1 MRRRGTVL
9 GALAAWAALAA
20 LSVAASG
27 CGASRPRTGEP
38 PLSALRSAGKT
49 STDGEVVGRWALTEM
64 LAPGG
69 TAANAEIA
77 RKRLGALVP
86 APRGLLATFA
96 RAVIDEAHGDP
107 RSASDAYLG
116 TLAAAAASP
125 DPSAPLVGWYAAR
138 HLFAL
143 RGSVTDLFVRNRG
156 ALESLLAHPG
166 QLGWRAVADLEDWRA
181 IEVHESAERTGEAY
195 EDEVMRRMGCA
206 RGLRLAGPFGHGVQV
221 DRRRPFDAERPE
233 PWPRAWP
240 PDPMR
245 GSVPHVLSVTQKTC
259 LAVADEQVQ
268 EGTFYVEAFF
278 VSRGEREL
286 VVAAQGAIAIWIDGV
301 QVLARGI
308 DEWGSWQRFGA
319 HVAVGVG
326 RHRVVAR
333 TLTPVASVRLLNPDG
348 TAAGVDTAGDA
359 GAPYGVA
366 PPRLLADPNPL
377 EAIVRMA
384 SRGESPLADA
394 PILATVAAY
403 AAHVDQMDDVAAT
416 LVEPLVI
423 GQDAAPLALE
433 LAATFVA
440 ADPILPDD
448 LRVPRAR
455 SLRERALARDPRM
468 WQAKLLSIL
477 DEAEQHGAAEVVEP
491 LRRLA
496 DDVRGEPEVL
506 EQLAQLYGR
515 LGWRGEQMHALTDLA
530 KRFPDDVSALR
541 GYLEVLDEDGDAG
554 EADAVA
560 ARIAKLDPDAEVE
573 LDRALARH
581 DYKAAIAE
589 LERLKRRRPDRAEI
603 ASRMADVLARSGD
616 PSAAATELEGTL
628 AKHPLDAQARFKLAD
643 RASAKG
649 DARALRRALAAAL
662 QAGANTDDL
671 RAAID
676 LVEGATD
683 LEPYRAD
690 GAATIR
696 EFQAWEAA
704 GHHMDG
710 TAARVLDYAAIWVHE
725 DGSSEMLEHE
735 IQKIQSQEAV
745 TSESE
750 TEPPAGLV
758 LHLRVIKPD
767 GRVLEPEPVP
777 GKPTLTMPHLEV
789 GDFLELEHVTRQ
801 AGDGAKGRL
810 YQSPHWFFREADK
823 GYWRSEFV
831 VATPADRQV
840 EVEVRGKVPEA
851 RTRQIGRF
859 VERRWR
865 VDLSPPAEVEPQ
877 SPPITEFLPSVRLGW
892 GISLDATLS
901 RLVDLVVDPT
911 PLDPRLRRTALGLVQ
926 GVPASAGDERARRLY
941 RWAVEHVQEGKET
954 DGRRVMTGASGS
966 RQAAFRYMLRLLGI
980 ESEFAL
986 ARNGLSTPPIGKMSE
1001 VEQYE
1006 ALVMRLTT
1014 EQGPRWLTV
1023 RDKFAPYGYIPAEL
1037 RDQPAIRLVRGTPS
1051 DVVRAPGAVDG
1062 VTYEG
1067 RADVR
1072 LDGSASLDLT
1082 VTFAGDRAIAW
1093 RNALD
1098 HIPEA
1103 KLYDFVEREIVA
1115 PSFDGGHVREIK
1127 LEGALVR
1134 DQPLVMHL
1142 RVEVPELAK
1151 PNATGLALRP
1161 PFVPTLAQLAALP
1174 ERHTPLLR
1182 RASWRA
1188 QVKVRVVLPESV
1200 RMPSSMPGGEARDAD
1215 SSVRV
1220 SDSVNGHAI
1229 DFDRVVDLPAG
1240 RVAPGAEYAA
1250 WQKFIR
1256 DADTLL
1262 SRNVALGK

>member
-1 MRRRGTVL
+1 MRRALAAL
-9 GALAAWAALAA
+9 GALASLVA
-20 LSVAASG
+20 LSTGPSG
-27 CGASRPRTGEP
+27 CGAARPRAGAT
-38 PLSALRSAGKT
+38 PLSDLRAAGQT
-49 STDGEVVGRWALTEM
+49 SSDGEVVGQWALGEM

-69 TAANAEIA
+69 TASNAALA
-77 RKRLGALVP
+77 RKKLDSLAQP
-86 APRGLLATFA
+86 QHGLYASFA

-107 RSASDAYLG
+107 RG
-116 TLAAAAASP
+116 AAAAYLATLTAAAESA
-125 DPSAPLVGWYAAR
+125 DPAAPLVGWFAAR
-138 HLFAL
+138 HLFSL
-143 RGSVTDLFVRNRG
+143 RGPVTDLFAHSRG
-156 ALESLLAHPG
+156 PLEALLTHPG
-166 QLGWRAVADLEDWRA
+166 HLGWRAVADLEDWRA
-181 IEVHESAERTGEAY
+181 LEVHESAERTGEAY
-195 EDEVMRRMGCA
+195 EDEVVRRMGCA
-206 RGLRLAGPFGHGVQV
+206 RGVRLAGPFGHGAPA
-221 DRRRPFDAERPE
+221 DRHRSFDAERPE

-245 GSVPHVLSVTQKTC
+245 GSVPRVLSVTQKTC

-268 EGTFYVEAFF
+268 DGTFYVESFF
-278 VSRGEREL
+278 ASRGEREL
-286 VVAAQGAIAIWIDGV
+286 IVAVQGAVAVWVDGV
-301 QVLARGI
+301 QVLSRGI

-319 HVAVGVG
+319 HVSVGVG
-326 RHRVVAR
+326 RHRVLAR
-333 TLTPVASVRLLNPDG
+333 TLTPAASVRLLNPDG
-348 TAAGVDTAGDA
+348 TAAGVDADGA
-359 GAPYGVA
+359 PGAPYGVA
-366 PPRLLADPNPL
+366 PPRVLPDSNPL
-377 EAIVRMA
+377 DEIVRRVSA
-384 SRGESPLADA
+384 GQAPLGGA

-403 AAHVDQMDDVAAT
+403 AAHVDQMDDVAST
-416 LVEPLVI
+416 LIEPLVTP
-423 GQDAAPLALE
+423 QDAAALALQ

-440 ADPILPDD
+440 GDMILPED

-455 SLRERALARDPRM
+455 SMRERALARDPGM
-468 WQAKLLSIL
+468 WRARLASIL
-477 DEAEQHGAAEVVEP
+477 DEAEKHGAAEAVEP

-496 DDVRGEPEVL
+496 EEVREEPEVL

-515 LGWRGEQMHALTDLA
+515 LGWRGEQMHALASLA
-530 KRFPDDVSALR
+530 KRFPDDVAALR
-541 GYLEVLDEDGDAG
+541 SYLEVLDEDGDAG
-554 EADAVA
+554 EADSVA

-581 DYKAAIAE
+581 DYKAALAE
-589 LERLKRRRPDRAEI
+589 LERLKRRRPDRVEI
-603 ASRMADVLARSGD
+603 VSRMADVLARSGD
-616 PSAAATELEGTL
+616 PSAAASELEKTL
-628 AKHPLDAQARFKLAD
+628 AKHPLDAQARFRLAD
-643 RASAKG
+643 RSCASG
-649 DARALRRALAAAL
+649 DAGALRRALAAAL

-690 GAATIR
+690 GSATIR

-704 GHHMDG
+704 GKHMEG

-735 IQKIQSQEAV
+735 IQKIQSQEAIA
-745 TSESE
+745 SESE

-767 GRVLEPEPVP
+767 GRVLEPEPVA

-801 AGDGAKGRL
+801 GGDGAKGRQ

-831 VATPADRQV
+831 VVTPADRQV
-840 EVEVRGKVPEA
+840 EVEVRGSVPA
-851 RTRQIGRF
+851 AQKRQIARF

-865 VDLSPPAEVEPQ
+865 VDLSPPAELEPQ

-901 RLVDLVVDPT
+901 RLVDLVVDET
-911 PLDPRLRRTALGLVQ
+911 PLDPRLRRRALELVV
-926 GVPASAGDERARRLY
+926 GVPESAVDERARRLY
-941 RWAVEHVQEGKET
+941 RWAVEHVQDGKET

-980 ESEFAL
+980 ESELAL
-986 ARNGLSTPPIGKMSE
+986 ARNGLATPPIGKMSE

-1014 EQGPRWLTV
+1014 EGGPRWLTV
-1023 RDKFAPYGYIPAEL
+1023 RDKFAPFGYIPAEL
-1037 RDQPAIRLVRGTPS
+1037 RDQPAIRLTTGMPS
-1051 DVVRAPGAVDG
+1051 EIVHAPGAADG
-1062 VTYEG
+1062 IVYEG

-1072 LDGSASLDLT
+1072 GDGSAELDLT

-1127 LEGALVR
+1127 LDAVDVR

-1142 RVEVPELAK
+1142 RVEAPELAK
-1151 PNATGLALRP
+1151 PTAGGLSLRP
-1161 PFVPTLAQLAALP
+1161 PFVPALAQLAALP

-1182 RASWRA
+1182 RASWRSR
-1188 QVKVRVVLPESV
+1188 VKVRVVLPESMK
-1200 RMPSSMPGGEARDAD
+1200 MPASVPHGEARDGGASVLVAD
-1215 SSVRV
+1215 A
-1220 SDSVNGHAI
+1220 VNGHAI

-1240 RVAPGAEYAA
+1240 RVTPGEEYVA

-1256 DADTLL
+1256 EADTLL
-1262 SRNVALGK
+1262 SQNVPLGK